1 MYIQFSACPL
11 KFLKRADSL
20 YCDKDCGLN
29 WLDNEY
35 GCQGADADAFCRLK
49 FCNNSVFAEDFS
61 VTPVSNLSGFSCKGN
76 GIRFEEFRRF
86 QRVSSR
92 FQIQNMGDIYFSNAM
107 INTHGEGY
115 VVANITCASMTR
127 KSIYFFKKY
136 LFDFITFTTKIS
148 NILLVDVK

>member
-1 MYIQFSACPL
+1 M
-11 KFLKRADSL
+11 
-20 YCDKDCGLN
+20 N

-76 GIRFEEFRRF
+76 GIRFQEFRRF
-86 QRVSSR
+86 QRVSSS
-92 FQIQNMGDIYFSNAM
+92 QDMGDIYFSNAM

-115 VVANITCASMTR
+115 MVANITCANMTR
-127 KSIYFFKKY
+127 KS
-136 LFDFITFTTKIS
+136 
-148 NILLVDVK
+148 V

>member
-1 MYIQFSACPL
+1 MALIYCYKNYTFVLFALALFEMCVQFSACPL

-49 FCNNSVFAEDFS
+49 FCNNSLFAKNFS

-86 QRVSSR
+86 QRVSSS
-92 FQIQNMGDIYFSNAM
+92 QDMGDIYFSNAM

-115 VVANITCASMTR
+115 MVANITCSNMTR
-127 KSIYFFKKY
+127 KS
-136 LFDFITFTTKIS
+136 
-148 NILLVDVK
+148 V